1 MTKTAKDLGIEV
13 KKMSFEDSL
22 KELEGIVKKLE
33 SGQQDLD
40 LAIDEYSKGIL
51 LKEHCEKKLADAK
64 LKVEKI
70 MKGGD
75 GSLSVK
81 ETKEE

>member
-1 MTKTAKDLGIEV
+1 MTKTAKDLALEV
-13 KKMSFEDSL
+13 KKMSFEDSMR
-22 KELEGIVKKLE
+22 ELEGIVKKLE
-33 SGQQDLD
+33 GGQQDLD

-81 ETKEE
+81 ETKE

>member
-1 MTKTAKDLGIEV
+1 MTKTAKELAVDI

-22 KELEGIVKKLE
+22 RELEGIVKKLE
-33 SGQQDLD
+33 GGQQDLD

-75 GSLSVK
+75 GSLQTK
-81 ETKEE
+81 ETTIE